1 MAENKYQAAEIEQ
14 KWQHRWDA
22 DKLYHASVDK
32 SKPAYY
38 ALTMYPY
45 PSGDLHMGHW
55 YAMVPSDTR
64 ARWMRMCGHNVL
76 FPIGFDSFG
85 LPAENAAISRGIHPK
100 TWTYDNIARM
110 RGQLRSMGA
119 MFDWEREVVTSDPSY
134 YKWTQW
140 FFRKLYDMG
149 LAYKKLAPVDFC
161 PTCNTTLARE
171 QVWGDDRH
179 CERCQTPVIRKDLDQ
194 WFFKITSYADELLD
208 FSKID
213 WPERVQTMQTNWIGR
228 STGAAVTFKTA
239 QGDYPIPIFTTRPD
253 TLWGATFMVL
263 APEHPV
269 VPRLIQDDRRAE
281 VEAYIASATRAT
293 EIERLATDKEKTG
306 VFTGTYAINPVNQER
321 IPIWIADYVLMSYGT
336 GAIMAVP
343 AHDERDFAFARR
355 YDLPIRVVIAPPGWS
370 PDRTLTAAY
379 TSTEAGVMVNS
390 GPFDGTPVQEAMP
403 KVIAWL
409 EAQGLGEGE
418 VQYRLHDWLISR
430 QRYWGAPIPIVECAT
445 CGIVPVPYED
455 LPVLLPDDVQ
465 FMPTGESP
473 LKFHTLFQQVQCPRC
488 GREARRETDT
498 MDTFMCSSWYQYAYM
513 NPRWKAEAPL
523 HADDIPYDPAEGA
536 YWLPVDIYTGGIEH
550 ATMHLLYTR
559 FFTKAMR
566 DMGVVNFD
574 EPMLRLYNQGT
585 ILGEDREKM
594 SKSRGNV
601 IAPDD
606 LVQKYGADTVR
617 GYLMFGFRWH
627 LGGPWDSSG
636 ILGVQR
642 FLERVWELLW
652 LMPTATGTASDDQV
666 REIRRKQ
673 HQTIRKVS
681 QDVERF
687 AFNTMI
693 AALMEYSN
701 YLLQAKTTPIVT
713 HLAWDAAIRTL
724 VLLMAPAF
732 PHVAEELWQR
742 IGGDYS
748 VHQQAWPA
756 WDEELA
762 AEELLT
768 IVVQINGKLRDR
780 FLAPADIDEEEAK
793 ARALA
798 CDGVRR
804 HLNGKQPQKVIY
816 VPGRLV
822 NIVVK

>member
-1 MAENKYQAAEIEQ
+1 MADNKYHAAEIEH
-14 KWQHRWDA
+14 KWQQRWDA
-22 DKLYHASVDK
+22 DRLYHVTVDK
-32 SKPAYY
+32 TRPAYY

-64 ARWMRMCGHNVL
+64 ARWMRMRGSNVL

-85 LPAENAAISRGIHPK
+85 LPAENAAIQRGIHPK
-100 TWTYDNIARM
+100 TWTYNNIDRM
-110 RGQLRSMGA
+110 RQQLRSMGA
-119 MFDWEREVVTSDPSY
+119 MFDWERQVITSDPSY

-179 CERCQTPVIRKDLDQ
+179 CERCKTPVIKRDLEQ
-194 WFFKITSYADELLD
+194 WFFKITAYAEELLD

-228 STGAAVTFKTA
+228 STGATVIFETEH
-239 QGDYPIPIFTTRPD
+239 GHHIPIFTTRPD

-263 APEHPV
+263 APEHPLV
-269 VPRLIQDDRRAE
+269 ATLTRNDLQPE
-281 VEAYIASATRAT
+281 VEAYVARATRAT
-293 EIERLATDKEKTG
+293 EIERLAMDKEKTG
-306 VFTGTYAINPVNQER
+306 VFIGTYAINPVNQER
-321 IPIWIADYVLMSYGT
+321 LPIWVADYVLMGYGT

-343 AHDERDFAFARR
+343 AHDERDFAFART
-355 YDLPIRVVIAPPGWS
+355 YDLPSRVVIAPPEWTPGHS
-370 PDRTLTAAY
+370 LDAAY

-390 GPFDGTPVQEAMP
+390 GPFDNTPVPEAIP
-403 KVIAWL
+403 RVVAWL
-409 EAQGLGEGE
+409 EAQGLGRGD

-430 QRYWGAPIPIVECAT
+430 QRYWGAPIPMLECPA
-445 CGIVPVPYED
+445 CGIVPVPYAE

-473 LKFHTLFQQVQCPRC
+473 LKYHDTFQHVQCPQC
-488 GREARRETDT
+488 GRDAKRETDT

-513 NPRWKAEAPL
+513 NPRWKADETL
-523 HADDIPYDPAEGA
+523 CADDMPYDPEEGA
-536 YWLPVDIYTGGIEH
+536 YWLPVDLYTGGIEH

-559 FFTKAMR
+559 FFTRAMR
-566 DMGVVNFD
+566 DMGVVHFD
-574 EPMLRLYNQGT
+574 EPMLRLYNQGI

-606 LVQKYGADTVR
+606 LVQQYGADTVR

-627 LGGPWDSSG
+627 LGGPWDSAG

-642 FLERVWELLW
+642 FLERVWELVTGA
-652 LMPTATGTASDDQV
+652 PTATGTPTDAQV
-666 REIRRKQ
+666 RELRRKQ

-681 QDVERF
+681 QDMERF

-701 YLLQAKTTPIVT
+701 YLGPARSTPVVT
-713 HLAWDAAIRTL
+713 HPAWEAALRTL

-732 PHVAEELWQR
+732 PYLAEELWAR

-756 WDEELA
+756 WDDELA

-768 IVVQINGKLRDR
+768 IVVQVNGKLRDR
-780 FLAPADIDEEEAK
+780 FLAPADIDEAEAR
-793 ARALA
+793 AQALA
-798 CDGVRR
+798 CEGVQK
-804 HLNGKQPQKVIY
+804 HLNGKQPVKVVY

-822 NIVVK
+822 NIVVP